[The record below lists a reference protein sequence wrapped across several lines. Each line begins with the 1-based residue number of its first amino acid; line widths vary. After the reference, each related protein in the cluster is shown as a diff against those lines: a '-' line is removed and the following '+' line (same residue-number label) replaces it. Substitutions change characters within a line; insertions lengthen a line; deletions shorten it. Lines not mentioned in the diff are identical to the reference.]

1 MLIEMIQEDIDNASG
16 ELSSLSCP
24 VALAVKRNLPKDTC
38 VSVTADHI
46 HIFRVND
53 DQRSSV
59 ADNIDGRS
67 RSTSSCEKYKP
78 SVKERE
84 MVANFIRDFDNN
96 LDVQKLPAFKIRKA
110 RKL

>member
-24 VALAVKRNLPKDTC
+24 VALAVKRVLPQGSYA
-38 VSVTADHI
+38 SVTADHI
-46 HIFRVND
+46 HIFRVD
-53 DQRSSV
+53 EK
-59 ADNIDGRS
+59 G
-67 RSTSSCEKYKP
+67 CEKYKP

-84 MVANFIRDFDNN
+84 MVANFIDDFDRDMHVNP
-96 LDVQKLPAFKIRKA
+96 LPAFKIRKA

>member
-1 MLIEMIQEDIDNASG
+1 MIQEDIDNASG

-24 VALAVKRNLPKDTC
+24 VALAVKRVLPQGSYA
-38 VSVTADHI
+38 SVTADHI

-59 ADNIDGRS
+59 ADNNDGRS

-78 SVKERE
+78 SVKERD
-84 MVANFIRDFDNN
+84 MVANFIDDFDR
-96 LDVQKLPAFKIRKA
+96 DMHVEPLPAFKIRKA
-110 RKL
+110 RR